1 MDTIVAPIT
10 PLLTSAV
17 IIIRI
22 SGEESFDCCDF
33 LMDYSYNL
41 IDVNKIRY
49 RYVYTGYFRLPDGSI
64 LDEVVFYFFKSP
76 YSFTGEDSVEI
87 SFHGNPQI
95 VLKALETLHSIGIR
109 DAEPGEFT
117 KRAFLNGR
125 IDLTQAE
132 SILELIES
140 KSEQGIFY
148 SFNQLKGSL
157 RSKVKS
163 LKDILVDSSS
173 IVEAYVDFPEDDLS
187 GHDYENIKANI
198 KTAFIWIEN
207 LITSYQK
214 NKFYR
219 DGLSIIIIGKPNVGK
234 SSLLNGL
241 IQKERAIVSEYA
253 GTTRDYIEERLLI
266 KGVPVNLVD
275 TAGLRNSNSKLESI
289 GINRAKEKIKES
301 DIVIV
306 LLDVSQP
313 LTDEDY
319 LILDI
324 TKNTERIVVGN
335 KLDIRKSSDYDF
347 IDLCISAKYQINFDQ
362 LEDKIY
368 SIISS
373 SDSDKIATNIL
384 INERQLSLMKQLT
397 DILKLA
403 ESNLENN
410 SVDLLS
416 IDLSQALNIISEIT
430 GEIYTDEILDNIF
443 QKFCLGK

>member
-1 MDTIVAPIT
+1 MDTIVAPYT

-17 IIIRI
+17 IVIRI
-22 SGEESFDCCDF
+22 SGEESFRCCDF

-41 IDVNKIRY
+41 IDMSKIRY
-49 RYVYTGYFRLPDGSI
+49 RHVYTGYFRLPDGSI

-109 DAEPGEFT
+109 DADPGEFT

-132 SILELIES
+132 SVLELIES

-157 RSKVKS
+157 SSKIKS
-163 LKDILVDSSS
+163 LKDIIVDSSS

-198 KTAFIWIEN
+198 KTAFMWIEN

-214 NKFYR
+214 NRFYR
-219 DGLSIIIIGKPNVGK
+219 DGLNIIIIGKPNVGK

-266 KGVPVNLVD
+266 KGIPVNLVD
-275 TAGLRNSNSKLESI
+275 TAGLRNSDSELESI
-289 GINRAKEKIKES
+289 GIDRAKEKIKES

-324 TKNTERIVVGN
+324 TNNTERIVVGN
-335 KLDIRKSSDYDF
+335 KFDIGSSCDDDF
-347 IDLCISAKYQINFDQ
+347 IDLYISAKYQINFDQ

-373 SDSDKIATNIL
+373 SDSDKIAANIL

-403 ESNLENN
+403 ERNLENN
-410 SVDLLS
+410 SIDLLS

-430 GEIYTDEILDNIF
+430 GEIYTNEVLDNIF
-443 QKFCLGK
+443 HKFCLGK